1 MSQNY
6 EDMTNAEMK
15 QLCED
20 LGLDVDAKNPA
31 KPNKAEL
38 SAALDEYYAP
48 AAKTESE
55 PEIEIVAEK
64 PKETAKKKEVSL
76 RKKQYDAKMK
86 KVRVMV
92 TSNADNQTK
101 HQNRTITWGNRVLGH
116 NTDIVVFEKPWYI
129 RQGALDNMRTATI
142 VKHFQNDETG
152 QPDSVVIPAYNIVEL
167 GHLTEEE
174 IKKMARNQQVRNAAL
189 GAQDVI

>member
-1 MSQNY
+1 MSQY
-6 EDMTNAEMK
+6 EDMTNADMK
-15 QLCED
+15 ELCEE
-20 LGLDVDAKNPA
+20 LGLDVEAKNPA

-38 SAALDEYYAP
+38 SAALDAYYGV
-48 AAKTESE
+48 TEEAEQE
-55 PEIEIVAEK
+55 PEVEIIAEK
-64 PKETAKKKEVSL
+64 PKASHKKKEASL

-129 RQGALDNMRTATI
+129 RQGALDNMKNATI
-142 VKHFQNDETG
+142 VKHFQNDDSG

-167 GHLTEEE
+167 GHLSEEE

-189 GAQDVI
+189 GAQDLI